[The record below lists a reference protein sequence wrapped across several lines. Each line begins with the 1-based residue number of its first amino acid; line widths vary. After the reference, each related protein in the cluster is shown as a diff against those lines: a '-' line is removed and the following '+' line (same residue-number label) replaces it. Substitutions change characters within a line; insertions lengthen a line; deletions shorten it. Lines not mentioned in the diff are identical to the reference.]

1 MKCTSL
7 QALAVMLVMAVAAP
21 VAAEEP
27 SSPRS
32 SPFSTQALQRVVRDA
47 SAGASTVRLSRH
59 AAAQAQAKGGRR
71 DSVLNGG
78 LIGAAIGAVAGP
90 YLLVR
95 ATHGTDDY
103 RKVMLKLAPF
113 TALAGFGIG
122 IGIDGM
128 M

>member
-1 MKCTSL
+1 MTCTSL
-7 QALAVMLVMAVAAP
+7 QALAVILVMAVAAP

-27 SSPRS
+27 SSPQS

-47 SAGASTVRLSRH
+47 SVGASSVRLSRH
-59 AAAQAQAKGGRR
+59 AAAQARGGRR

-103 RKVMLKLAPF
+103 GKVMLKVAPF

>member
-7 QALAVMLVMAVAAP
+7 QAVAVMLVMAVAAP

-27 SSPRS
+27 SSPPS

-47 SAGASTVRLSRH
+47 SVGASSVQLSRH
-59 AAAQAQAKGGRR
+59 AAAQASGGRR

-103 RKVMLKLAPF
+103 RGVMLKVAPF

>member
-21 VAAEEP
+21 VGAEEP
-27 SSPRS
+27 SSPQS
-32 SPFSTQALQRVVRDA
+32 SPFSTQALQRVIRDA
-47 SAGASTVRLSRH
+47 SAGVSSVRLSRH
-59 AAAQAQAKGGRR
+59 AAAQARGGRR

-103 RKVMLKLAPF
+103 RKAMLTLAPF

>member
-7 QALAVMLVMAVAAP
+7 QAVAVMLVMAVAVP

-27 SSPRS
+27 SSPQR
-32 SPFSTQALQRVVRDA
+32 SPFSTQALQRVARDA
-47 SAGASTVRLSRH
+47 SAGASSVRLSRH
-59 AAAQAQAKGGRR
+59 AAAQAGGGRR

-95 ATHGTDDY
+95 ATNGTDDY